1 MAHGR
6 SAYHR
11 SDDDGKDDQVGLKDV
26 EVPGGF
32 IGLSVIKVIAY
43 GWSRARARAWD
54 KKRKRLREY
63 VSADNNSD
71 TLALFASGV

>member
-43 GWSRARARAWD
+43 GWSRARA
-54 KKRKRLREY
+54 
-63 VSADNNSD
+63 
-71 TLALFASGV
+71 